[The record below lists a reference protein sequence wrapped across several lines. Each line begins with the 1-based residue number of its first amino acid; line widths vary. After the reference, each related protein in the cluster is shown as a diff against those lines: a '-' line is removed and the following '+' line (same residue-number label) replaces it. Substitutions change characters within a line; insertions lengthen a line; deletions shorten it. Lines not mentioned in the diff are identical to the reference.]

1 MFRVLGRKTSN
12 NVQKVLWL
20 LAELR
25 LPFQQEDYGG
35 PFGKTN
41 APDYLRL
48 NPHGTVPTLIDGEVA
63 VWESNTILR
72 YLANLASEADETSL
86 YPIDFAARSQVE
98 RWMDWQIGS
107 LSPAFRPL
115 FIALVRDQKTIAEGQ
130 PLIAACAP
138 LFKLLDV
145 QLADRKF
152 MSSDELTLADIAIG
166 PMVYRWYTLGLAQ
179 DDTVNLRAWFER
191 LCERPAFREQVMI
204 ALA

>member
-12 NVQKVLWL
+12 NVQKVLWCL
-20 LAELR
+20 VELQR
-25 LPFQQEDYGG
+25 PFQQEDYGG
-35 PFGKTN
+35 PFGKTRT
-41 APDYLRL
+41 PEYLRL

-72 YLANLASEADETSL
+72 YIANKAGKTSL
-86 YPIDFAARSQVE
+86 YPQNAVERSVVE

-152 MSSDELTLADIAIG
+152 ISGDQLTLADIAIG

-191 LCERPAFREQVMI
+191 LCERPAFRDQVMI

>member
-35 PFGKTN
+35 SFGKTN

-72 YLANLASEADETSL
+72 YLAAQADANSL
-86 YPIDFAARSQVE
+86 YPGDLAARSQVE
-98 RWMDWQIGS
+98 RWMDWQISS

-115 FIALVRDQKTIAEGQ
+115 FIALVRDQKKIAEVQ
-130 PLIAACAP
+130 PLIAACTP
-138 LFKLLDV
+138 LFKLLDA

-152 MSSDELTLADIAIG
+152 MSGDQLTLADIAIA

-191 LCERPAFREQVMI
+191 LCQRPAFREQVMI